1 MRGGSTMFEGK
12 KLGFGLMRLPLT
24 DANDKG
30 SIDIEALKEMMDTF
44 MEQGF
49 TYFDTAWMYCAFK
62 SENAVKEA
70 LTDRYPRDRYTLT
83 TKLHASYLKK
93 KEDRDRIFEEQ
104 RQKTGVEY
112 FDYYLLHAID
122 QELYSIYNE
131 MDCFNWLI
139 EKKKQGLVKHI
150 GFSYHDSAE
159 FLDQVLTE
167 HPEMEFVQLQ
177 MNYLDWESAEVQSRK
192 CYEVAI
198 KHGKPVI
205 VMEPVKGGTLADV
218 PAEVRESFAAYH
230 PDLSVSSWA
239 IRFVASL
246 DNVAM
251 VLSGM
256 SNMEQLMDNISYM
269 KEFVPMN
276 AEETELVHKAAEM
289 IKDSIAIPCTGC
301 SYCTEGC
308 PMQIAIP
315 DLFRVYNKSKRGE
328 ITDVE
333 ANEEYRQLTESG
345 GKARECLACGQCQV
359 ACPQHLEIINYLNDV
374 AKCMEKQD

>member
-1 MRGGSTMFEGK
+1 MFEGK

-30 SIDIEALKEMMDTF
+30 SIDIEALKEMVDTF

-83 TKLHASYLKK
+83 TKLHASYLKT

-104 RQKTGVEY
+104 RQKTGVDY
-112 FDYYLLHAID
+112 FDYYLIHAID

-139 EKKKQGLVKHI
+139 EKKKQGFVKHI

-192 CYEVAI
+192 CYEVAS

-205 VMEPVKGGTLADV
+205 VMEPVKGGILADV

-230 PDLSVSSWA
+230 PDLSVPSWA

-359 ACPQHLEIINYLNDV
+359 ACPQHLEIINYLKDV

>member
-1 MRGGSTMFEGK
+1 MFEGK

-30 SIDIEALKEMMDTF
+30 SIDIEALKEMVDTF

-83 TKLHASYLKK
+83 TKLHASYLKT

-104 RQKTGVEY
+104 RQKTGVDY
-112 FDYYLLHAID
+112 FDYYLIHAID

-139 EKKKQGLVKHI
+139 EKKKQGFVKHI

-230 PDLSVSSWA
+230 PDLSVPSWA

-359 ACPQHLEIINYLNDV
+359 ACPQHLEIINYLKDV

>member
-1 MRGGSTMFEGK
+1 MFEGK

-30 SIDIEALKEMMDTF
+30 SIDIEALKEMVDAF
-44 MEQGF
+44 IEQGF

-62 SENAVKEA
+62 SEDAVKEA

-112 FDYYLLHAID
+112 FDYYLIHAID

-131 MDCFNWLI
+131 MDCFNWLF
-139 EKKKQGLVKHI
+139 EKRKQGLVKHI

-192 CYEVAI
+192 CYEVAS

-230 PDLSVSSWA
+230 PDLSVPSWA

-328 ITDVE
+328 ISDVE
-333 ANEEYRQLTESG
+333 ADEEYRQLTESG

-359 ACPQHLEIINYLNDV
+359 ACPQHLEIINYLKDV

>member
-1 MRGGSTMFEGK
+1 MVEGK

-30 SIDIEALKEMMDTF
+30 SIDIEALKEMVDAF
-44 MEQGF
+44 IEQGF

-62 SENAVKEA
+62 SEDAVKEA

-112 FDYYLLHAID
+112 FDYYLIHAID

-139 EKKKQGLVKHI
+139 EKRKQGLVKHI

-192 CYEVAI
+192 CYEVAS

-230 PDLSVSSWA
+230 PDLSVPSWA

-328 ITDVE
+328 ISDVE
-333 ANEEYRQLTESG
+333 ADEEYRQLTESG

-359 ACPQHLEIINYLNDV
+359 ACPQHLEIINYLKDV

>member
-1 MRGGSTMFEGK
+1 MFEGK

-30 SIDIEALKEMMDTF
+30 SIDIEALKEMVDTF

-83 TKLHASYLKK
+83 TKLHASYLKT

-112 FDYYLLHAID
+112 FDYYLIHAID

-192 CYEVAI
+192 CYEVAS

-218 PAEVRESFAAYH
+218 PAEVRESFATYH
-230 PDLSVSSWA
+230 PDLSVPSWA

-359 ACPQHLEIINYLNDV
+359 ACPQHLEIINYLKDV